1 MYIIDKLDN
10 GIKVVMENIDYVNSV
25 TIGVIIDAGSVKENK
40 ANNGVSHFIEHM
52 VFKGTKNRT
61 PRQIA
66 EAIDDI
72 GGQLNAFTGKEQTC
86 YFAKVLDQHLP
97 IAIDVI
103 SDMLN
108 NSLFLKEDMDKEKMV
123 IIEEINMYQDSPEDL
138 VFELLNDIMFEGTPL
153 EYPILGVENTVVN
166 LQKDVM
172 EDYFY
177 NNYNP
182 KDIIIS
188 LAGKFNAKEVMERLN
203 ESFNGFNKSFKETN
217 DKVIKTNYNYKNKIK
232 GISKDIEQLN
242 FCIGMEGVANTSEDI
257 HPILVLNNLFGGSMS
272 SRLFQKIR
280 EDRGLTYAVDS
291 HLSTYNE
298 TGVFG
303 IYAGLNSENLIEVTE
318 LINDE
323 INLIK
328 RELITPEELRKSKE
342 QLKGNYILG
351 MEGTFSRM
359 IENGKSIALLNRI
372 ETPQE
377 IINKID
383 QVSMEDIDRVVSKVF
398 QRSKI
403 NFAYVGKLDKHE
415 KFENQI
421 KQILF

>member
-10 GIKVVMENIDYVNSV
+10 GIKVVMENIEYVNSV
-25 TIGVIIDAGSVKENK
+25 TIGIIIDTGSVKENNI
-40 ANNGVSHFIEHM
+40 NNGVSHFIEHM
-52 VFKGTKNRT
+52 IFKGTNKRT
-61 PRQIA
+61 PKQIA

-108 NSLFLKEDMDKEKMV
+108 NSLFLKEDIEKERMV

-153 EYPILGVENTVVN
+153 EYPILGVENTVLN
-166 LQKDVM
+166 LQKHM
-172 EDYFY
+172 IEEYFH
-177 NNYNP
+177 NNYDP
-182 KDIIIS
+182 KDMIIS
-188 LAGKFNAKEVMERLN
+188 LAGKFNAKQVMEMLN
-203 ESFNGFNKSFKETN
+203 QAFNSFNQSFKKTN
-217 DKVIKTNYNYKNKIK
+217 DKVVKVNYDYKNKIR

-242 FCIGMEGVANTSEDI
+242 FCIGMEGVENTSDDI

-303 IYAGLNSENLIEVTE
+303 IYAGLNSENLIEVTG

-323 INLIK
+323 INLLRK
-328 RELITPEELRKSKE
+328 HLITPEELRKSKE

-351 MEGTFSRM
+351 TEGTFSRM
-359 IENGKSIALLNRI
+359 IENGKSISLLNRV
-372 ETPQE
+372 ETPKE
-377 IINKID
+377 IIDKID
-383 QVSMEDIDRVVSKVF
+383 KVSMDDIDRVVSKVF

-415 KFENQI
+415 EVENQI
-421 KQILF
+421 KEILF